1 MTDALWRSID
11 ASYRAWAG
19 IGLGER
25 RREPVLVALATLAA
39 ELGHA
44 SPEALL
50 AAAAHP
56 DGEPVRDRV
65 IARISVGLTWFTREQ
80 ALLEPA
86 LARAHAHA
94 VGAALD
100 RVAVWS
106 AGCST
111 GEEPYAIAMALLDR
125 GATPRVLA
133 TDISIDALAIAA
145 RARYPR
151 AAVAALPERWRAR
164 YLVDV
169 DRATVAIAPAVR
181 ACVSFARHNLAADP
195 APPAGWPRFELVV
208 CRNVLIYFDPAAVPP
223 IAARLAGAARTPDG
237 LVVGAVE
244 KAVVGA
250 VEKPVVGAIE
260 KPRGGAIPTSAA
272 PPPGRGVGPSTAA
285 VPRPPSAAPTVADP
299 IPAAEDCLRRA
310 IAARQ
315 EARHAAAIVDLRRAR
330 LLADDRW
337 LAPYLLGLSL
347 EALGQAGPA
356 VEAYRHAVAVVAQG
370 GRAGLPEVDRDAE
383 ALAATVAAACHARLA
398 ALGDRPAGPA
408 NWRNQSRR
416 R

>member
-1 MTDALWRSID
+1 VTDALWRTIG
-11 ASYRAWAG
+11 AHYRAWAG

-44 SPEALL
+44 DPAALL

-56 DGEPVRDRV
+56 DGAAVRDRV

-86 LARAHAHA
+86 LAQAHAHA
-94 VGAALD
+94 QRAALD

-133 TDISIDALAIAA
+133 TDISIDALAIAN

-151 AAVAALPERWRAR
+151 AATAALPERWRAR
-164 YLVDV
+164 FLVDV
-169 DRATVAIAPAVR
+169 DPDTVAIAPAVR

-208 CRNVLIYFDPAAVPP
+208 CRNVLIYFDPAAVPT
-223 IAARLAGAARTPDG
+223 IAARLAGAARTPAG

-244 KAVVGA
+244 KSLVAAGA
-250 VEKPVVGAIE
+250 PPVPAPVRPAPPPRAPTPPPRAPAPRASPTPPANPVV
-260 KPRGGAIPTSAA
+260 AA
-272 PPPGRGVGPSTAA
+272 PP
-285 VPRPPSAAPTVADP
+285 
-299 IPAAEDCLRRA
+299 AEHDAEACLRRA
-310 IAARQ
+310 IAARSA
-315 EARHAAAIVDLRRAR
+315 ARHADAIALLRRAR

-347 EALGQAGPA
+347 EADGQPRQA
-356 VEAYRHAVAVVAQG
+356 VEAYRHAVVVVARG
-370 GRAGLPEVDRDAE
+370 GGPGLPEVDRDAA

-398 ALGDRPAGPA
+398 ALGARRP
-408 NWRNQSRR
+408 
-416 R
+416 

>member
-1 MTDALWRSID
+1 MTDALWRTIG
-11 ASYRAWAG
+11 AHYRAWAG

-44 SPEALL
+44 DPAALL

-56 DGEPVRDRV
+56 DGAAVRDRV

-86 LARAHAHA
+86 LAQAHAHA
-94 VGAALD
+94 QRAALD

-133 TDISIDALAIAA
+133 TDISIDALAIAN

-164 YLVDV
+164 FLVDV
-169 DRATVAIAPAVR
+169 DPDTVAIAPAVR

-208 CRNVLIYFDPAAVPP
+208 CRNVLIYFDPAAVPT
-223 IAARLAGAARTPDG
+223 IAARLAGAARTPAG

-244 KAVVGA
+244 RSLVAAGA
-250 VEKPVVGAIE
+250 PPVPAPSIPPVRPAPAPRAPTPPRASPPIPPVV
-260 KPRGGAIPTSAA
+260 AA
-272 PPPGRGVGPSTAA
+272 PPAA
-285 VPRPPSAAPTVADP
+285 HD
-299 IPAAEDCLRRA
+299 AEACLRRA
-310 IAARQ
+310 IAARSA
-315 EARHAAAIVDLRRAR
+315 ARHADAIELLRRAR

-347 EALGQAGPA
+347 EAAGQPRQA
-356 VEAYRHAVAVVAQG
+356 VEAYRHAVVVVARG
-370 GRAGLPEVDRDAE
+370 GGPGLPEVDRDAA

-398 ALGDRPAGPA
+398 ALGARRP
-408 NWRNQSRR
+408 
-416 R
+416 